1 MKWGFLTVFTI
12 VMVLLAGC
20 AAPAEPAAEEAEQT
34 AETEEIIFRDNG
46 LPVLFLQIDPQEFVN
61 VNESEDHS
69 CRAKG
74 ASITANIRII
84 VE

>member
-1 MKWGFLTVFTI
+1 MKRGFFTVFTI
-12 VMVLLAGC
+12 IMVLLAGC

-34 AETEEIIFRDNG
+34 AETEEINVRDNG
-46 LPVLFLQIDPQEFVN
+46 LPVLSLQIDPQEFVN

-69 CRAKG
+69 SRTKG